1 MVNGGTNAPFGKQS
15 YWSPWFCSTQELK
28 PSIMDSRLV
37 QHFVCLQ
44 FISIVAIGWFS
55 FSPKEIKEAKN
66 SEEGMMLLGC
76 NEQIIVLK
84 NITL

>member
-1 MVNGGTNAPFGKQS
+1 MLWEMEVQTHPLENKVIGLQGFVVL
-15 YWSPWFCSTQELK
+15 ELK

-44 FISIVAIGWFS
+44 FISLVAIGWFS

-66 SEEGMMLLGC
+66 REEGMMLLNC
-76 NEQIIVLK
+76 TKQ
-84 NITL
+84 